1 MAGLDETYS
10 LADLRRMIG
19 EALEPTIQMRRSG
32 KLSDDDDA
40 EVPSGPVT
48 EAEIDEF
55 IEVNPLFEPWVV
67 EELLDPGLIGFRHKR
82 ATLSEEG
89 LDEFEGALSW
99 AEVQDW
105 YAGDDSIGGIHVM
118 LNRGLFEFSEPDRH
132 SIIRPPAGYSG
143 HFSAS
148 PSMIA
153 LGRQLIDNGHSLYNL
168 EPRQFEEL
176 IADLLDRD
184 GWKVILT
191 PQSRDGGVDVIAERR
206 DPLLGLVRTIWEAK
220 RYHPN
225 DHKVGVSKIRE
236 LAASVEDNRGTKGIL
251 ATTGLLT
258 KGALEYVEQRKHRL
272 SAAEFAQ
279 MEDWL
284 FGRISLG

>member
-1 MAGLDETYS
+1 MAELDGTYS
-10 LADLRRMIG
+10 LADLRRMIA

-40 EVPSGPVT
+40 ELPSGPVT

-55 IEVNPLFEPWVV
+55 IEVNPLFEPWVM

-118 LNRGLFEFSEPDRH
+118 LNRGLVEFSEPDRH

-153 LGRQLIDNGHSLYNL
+153 LGRQLIENGHSLYNL

-206 DPLLGLVRTIWEAK
+206 DPLLGLV
-220 RYHPN
+220 
-225 DHKVGVSKIRE
+225 
-236 LAASVEDNRGTKGIL
+236 
-251 ATTGLLT
+251 
-258 KGALEYVEQRKHRL
+258 
-272 SAAEFAQ
+272 
-279 MEDWL
+279 
-284 FGRISLG
+284 